1 MEKCFCYKDDIDTII
16 DGVKIGN
23 AFIAEKAQ
31 RKSIYGAQFKRED
44 FINH

>member
-23 AFIAEKAQ
+23 AFIAEKAH